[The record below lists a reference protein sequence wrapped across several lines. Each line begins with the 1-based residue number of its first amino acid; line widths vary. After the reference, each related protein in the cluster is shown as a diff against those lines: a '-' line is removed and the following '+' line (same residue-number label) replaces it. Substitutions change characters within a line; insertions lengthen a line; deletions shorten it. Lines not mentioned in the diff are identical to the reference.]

1 MILIVNVAEW
11 GEAHLKQNFP
21 CDCGQWFVSAFG
33 GNQEKYTTWRPR
45 IGDPIPQQ
53 NFDGIVI
60 SGSAAS
66 VYDDEEWITQL
77 SNSILEWDQQKL
89 PILGVCFGHQLI
101 AQIFGGKVEKNKRGW
116 EVGSCDLDLT
126 EAGKSDLLF
135 HSIPPRFKVMQS
147 HQDIV
152 TQLPPGAECLASSAI
167 CEFQSFKIGNRIRT
181 VQFHPE
187 YTVDQMKFI
196 MAPRREILEASGINF
211 KNALVELAPT
221 LKSRTILANFEQFFV
236 QQSHEMQGD
245 QCW

>member
-11 GEAHLKQNFP
+11 SETHLKQNFP

-33 GNQEKYTTWRPR
+33 GNPEKYTTWRTR
-45 IGDPIPQQ
+45 IGDKIPQQ

-66 VYDDEEWITQL
+66 AYDDEEWITQL
-77 SNSILEWDQQKL
+77 TNCILKWEQQKL

-116 EVGSCDLDLT
+116 EVGRCDLILT
-126 EAGKSDLLF
+126 EAGKNDLLF
-135 HSIPPRFKVMQS
+135 HSVPPRFKVMQS

-152 TQLPPGAECLASSAI
+152 TQLPPDAECLAFSDI
-167 CEFQSFKIGNRIRT
+167 CEFQSFRIGNRIRT

-187 YTVDQMKFI
+187 YTVDQMKFV
-196 MAPRREILEASGINF
+196 MAPRREKLESSGINF
-211 KNALVELAPT
+211 KNTYAELVPT
-221 LKSRTILANFEQFFV
+221 SKSKTILTNFEQFFV
-236 QQSHEMQGD
+236 QPRNEMQGD
-245 QCW
+245 QCL